1 MGFEQREDA
10 EQFLTLLHQRMGK
23 FGLALHGEKTRLIRF
38 GRFAAVQRERRG
50 QGKPETFHFL
60 GFTHISARSQNGN
73 FLLTRHTMR
82 KRLCAKLS
90 EVKAELQLIRHQPL
104 RSQGEWLGS
113 VLRGYYRYYGVPT
126 NVHALDQFR
135 TELGHAW
142 FRSLRRRSQKRS
154 LNWERMTHHVTR
166 WLPRAHICHPWPW
179 DRFAARTQN
188 KSRVR

>member
-1 MGFEQREDA
+1 MRYADDFVMGFEQREDA
-10 EQFLTLLHQRMGK
+10 EQLLTLLHQRMGK

-50 QGKPETFHFL
+50 QGKPETFLFL

-90 EVKAELQLIRHQPL
+90 EVKAELQLRRHQPL

-142 FRSLRRRSQKRS
+142 L
-154 LNWERMTHHVTR
+154 
-166 WLPRAHICHPWPW
+166 
-179 DRFAARTQN
+179 
-188 KSRVR
+188 